1 MTTIHERIRMRR
13 EELKMSR
20 ADLGRQCDC
29 SQQAVYGW
37 EETDT
42 IPTYRRL
49 QMIAVAL
56 NTTVEWLTA
65 GIDVN
70 VPLAAKYS
78 LIPLLGHN
86 KEGDKGVDYH
96 DEIGE
101 FRDDEHTFAYRKD
114 FLQRLKVRPE
124 CCRVYLA
131 EDDSM
136 ALGDQLLID
145 LEQTGLEDGK
155 VYLLDTP
162 AGYKVRRLYSQVDG
176 TVLVR
181 ADRPDVPEQR
191 AQASALNIVGRV
203 IAFQGRL

>member
-1 MTTIHERIRMRR
+1 MTTIHQRIRLRR
-13 EELKMSR
+13 DELKMSR
-20 ADLGRQCDC
+20 TDFGRECGV
-29 SQQAVYGW
+29 SPQAIYGW
-37 EETDT
+37 ETDT
-42 IPTYRRL
+42 IPTQRRL
-49 QMIAVAL
+49 HKIAATL

-86 KEGDKGVDYH
+86 KEGDKGVNYH
-96 DEIGE
+96 DEIE
-101 FRDDEHTFAYRKD
+101 DFKDDEHTFAYRKD
-114 FLQRLKVRPE
+114 FLQSLKVRPE

-145 LEQTGLEDGK
+145 LEQTGLDDGK

-191 AQASALNIVGRV
+191 ASAAALTIVGRV